1 MHSMQLVYTR
11 SGALYDTRHC
21 NRIWS
26 RQPEPN
32 TVSVDSSRYR
42 KGRRLPS
49 SQPHQNPNDTTAIAL
64 KHEQKPGLPHSDRK
78 RGRLPPDHMC
88 RAVLVGPQR
97 RLDSAGY
104 GIHNRGRRF
113 TKTTCTF
120 DDVRCPLD
128 CGMYCHA
135 SSYVAPGGMSATQTS
150 EHSSEIAGPVSHSS
164 QGKRVEHRQP
174 RIALPATSVQV
185 S

>member
-1 MHSMQLVYTR
+1 MIPGTATEYGLGNLSRIRL
-11 SGALYDTRHC
+11 ALTAPDIERGG
-21 NRIWS
+21 
-26 RQPEPN
+26 
-32 TVSVDSSRYR
+32 VF
-42 KGRRLPS
+42 PS

-120 DDVRCPLD
+120 DDV
-128 CGMYCHA
+128 
-135 SSYVAPGGMSATQTS
+135 
-150 EHSSEIAGPVSHSS
+150 
-164 QGKRVEHRQP
+164 
-174 RIALPATSVQV
+174 
-185 S
+185 